1 MERNGQ
7 RPKIRGASEMDKG
20 DREHGS
26 LSGLLHPVVPP
37 QHDRM
42 QSILSRIVRAK
53 IVPQLVMADKTALLP
68 AAGAA
73 AKVSLNKTER
83 SLSDSA
89 QTHHPTR
96 DDRNRFEVI
105 VLYSDT
111 FDCFSFVSALRERG
125 VSLPDIYLGLFQP
138 VAEHLGQRWEE
149 DSLSFVEVT
158 RAIGLMQTL
167 VRTLGADG
175 KTPHPIDA
183 AHRIALA
190 SPSNEQHALGMLIVS
205 QLFEMEGW
213 EVEGGSQLVAGQPL
227 NNLVHD
233 EWFGVVGL
241 SASSEE
247 SARRLK
253 SVIDDLRQASVNE
266 SISVIVGGQGFA
278 NHPELSDEVGA
289 DGLATDAM
297 DAIAK
302 AEQLLKR
309 SGKPNGG

>member
-1 MERNGQ
+1 MERNDQ
-7 RPKIRGASEMDKG
+7 RPKTRRASEADAS
-20 DREHGS
+20 DPDHGS
-26 LSGLLHPVVPP
+26 LSDLLCPAVPP

-53 IVPQLVMADKTALLP
+53 IVPQLVMADKTALRP
-68 AAGAA
+68 ATGTATEMGITQAGLALSGG
-73 AKVSLNKTER
+73 SLAHRPT
-83 SLSDSA
+83 SDV
-89 QTHHPTR
+89 
-96 DDRNRFEVI
+96 RNRFEVI

-111 FDCFSFVSALRERG
+111 VDCFSFVSALRERG

-158 RAIGLMQTL
+158 RAIGQMQTL

-213 EVEGGSQLVAGQPL
+213 EVEGGSQLAAGQPL

-247 SARRLK
+247 AARRLK

-266 SISVIVGGQGFA
+266 SISVIVGGRAFVG
-278 NHPELSDEVGA
+278 HPELSEEVGA
-289 DGLATDAM
+289 DDMAVDAM

-309 SGKPNGG
+309 SRKPGSG

>member
-1 MERNGQ
+1 MERNDQ
-7 RPKIRGASEMDKG
+7 RPKIPRASQADASDPG
-20 DREHGS
+20 QGS
-26 LSGLLHPVVPP
+26 LNDLLCPDIPP

-42 QSILSRIVRAK
+42 KSILSRIVKAK

-68 AAGAA
+68 ATGSAA
-73 AKVSLNKTER
+73 QVSLNKTER
-83 SLSDSA
+83 WLSGSA
-89 QTHHPTR
+89 QAHHPTR

-158 RAIGLMQTL
+158 RAIGHMQTL

-175 KTPHPIDA
+175 KAPHPIDA

-213 EVEGGSQLVAGQPL
+213 EVEGGSQLTTGQPL
-227 NNLVHD
+227 ANLVHD

-253 SVIDDLRQASVNE
+253 SVIDDLRQASANE

-289 DGLATDAM
+289 DGMAFDAM

-309 SGKPNGG
+309 SRKPNSG